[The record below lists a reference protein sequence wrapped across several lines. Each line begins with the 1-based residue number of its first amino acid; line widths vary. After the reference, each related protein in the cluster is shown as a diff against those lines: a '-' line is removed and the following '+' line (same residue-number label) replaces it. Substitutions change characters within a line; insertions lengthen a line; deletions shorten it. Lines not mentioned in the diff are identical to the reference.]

1 MSGSTS
7 RKSSPIRV
15 SSKSSK
21 RAALSAGFT
30 GSKGHGSILRNA
42 RMKNMSKR
50 KTQAALLA
58 LALFFSVSPARP
70 QSVKL
75 KVGYPTT
82 VGSMG
87 VLWVAKDAGY
97 FDKQGLN
104 VELIYIGG
112 SSKVVQ

>member
-1 MSGSTS
+1 MSGSAS

-42 RMKNMSKR
+42 RMKNMNR

-58 LALFFSVSPARP
+58 LALFFSASPARP

-82 VGSMG
+82 AGSMG
-87 VLWVAKDAGY
+87 GVWGT
-97 FDKQGLN
+97 QGEGLF
-104 VELIYIGG
+104 VEHG
-112 SSKVVQ
+112 